1 MKPLRPYLY
10 HAYYQWILDNDN
22 TPYLLVNC
30 SYPDVDVPQEFVRD
44 GKIILNITPRSIGN
58 YVVNDDAISF
68 SARFQGEVRNL
79 YIPFGAT
86 EAIYAQETGDGVMF
100 QAEEYYSENSYLA
113 RQESSKATISPT
125 KKAPKKSG
133 HLKLVK

>member
-30 SYPDVDVPQEFVRD
+30 SYPDVDVPQEFIRD
-44 GKIILNITPRSIGN
+44 GTIILNITPRSVGN
-58 YVVNDDAISF
+58 YFVDDEAISF
-68 SARFQGEVRNL
+68 SARFQGEIRNL
-79 YIPFGAT
+79 YIPFGAV
-86 EAIYAQETGDGVMF
+86 EAVYAQETSEGIMF
-100 QAEEYYSENSYLA
+100 QVEEYYSDVNYLA
-113 RQESSKATISPT
+113 RKGDTEKPIV
-125 KKAPKKSG
+125 KKVTKKSG